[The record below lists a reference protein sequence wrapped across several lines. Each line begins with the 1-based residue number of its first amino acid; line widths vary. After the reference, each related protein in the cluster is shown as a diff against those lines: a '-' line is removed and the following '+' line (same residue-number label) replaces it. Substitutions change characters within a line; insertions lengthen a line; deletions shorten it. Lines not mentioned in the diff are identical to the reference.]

1 MYKCGSVSVG
11 VCIWDE
17 TECRCCMNKSVCIC
31 VCACMYGCETLSVG
45 VLYECVSAYLCV
57 CLYGCETECKEVV

>member
-1 MYKCGSVSVG
+1 
-11 VCIWDE
+11 
-17 TECRCCMNKSVCIC
+17 MNKSVCIC